1 MAITL
6 AFDVYGTLI
15 DTSGVITT
23 LENYAGDQARAFS
36 GLWRDKQL
44 EYSFRRGLMQN
55 YQDFAVCTKNALD
68 YACSFFRIEISQSDK
83 DKLMARYRTLP
94 AFPDVKEAL
103 ETLRSNGF
111 NMFAFSNGLAGDVAG
126 LLKHA
131 DIERYFADVVSVDEI
146 RSFKP
151 DPAVYHHFLRRAKT
165 TGNKAW
171 LISGNPFDVIGAVS
185 AGMRAAWVRR
195 SSDMI
200 FDPWEIEPTITVTDL
215 KELKGAI
222 LEFNDQA

>member
-1 MAITL
+1 MTL

-15 DTSGVITT
+15 DTSGVIKA
-23 LENYAGDQARAFS
+23 LEHYAGDQARAFS
-36 GLWRDKQL
+36 VLWRDKQL

-68 YACSFFRIEISQSDK
+68 YACAFFRIEISQSEK
-83 DKLMARYRTLP
+83 DKLMAGYRTLP
-94 AFPDVKEAL
+94 TFPDVTEAL
-103 ETLRSNGF
+103 EMLASDGF
-111 NMFAFSNGLAGDVAG
+111 NMFAFSNGRAADVAG
-126 LLKHA
+126 LLKNA

-151 DPAVYHHFLRRAKT
+151 DPAVYHHFLQRAKT

-185 AGMRAAWVRR
+185 AGVRAAWVKR
-195 SSDMI
+195 SEDMI
-200 FDPWEIEPTITVTDL
+200 FDPWEIEPTISVTDL

-222 LEFNDQA
+222 LAFNEGA